1 MNGVN
6 EKPQETLRF
15 FIIFRYKKVD
25 RFHLESVNLSWL
37 RGCDCPFT
45 ENLIF
50 FYGVKLKPCQCV
62 PSLPS
67 THTLKPIEGP
77 KRGAF
82 DIVQDGAYS
91 SIKMKGKCSP
101 QMERILL
108 TFGIILSTGGT
119 ILTLWSALRLSKKQ
133 CEEMRTVQA
142 LDEGKMQKALY
153 NRPSVI
159 GGLSLI
165 MVGACLQIWGTW
177 L

>member
-67 THTLKPIEGP
+67 TH
-77 KRGAF
+77 
-82 DIVQDGAYS
+82 IV
-91 SIKMKGKCSP
+91 KSP
-101 QMERILL
+101 AEAHRRAKAG
-108 TFGIILSTGGT
+108 GI
-119 ILTLWSALRLSKKQ
+119 
-133 CEEMRTVQA
+133 
-142 LDEGKMQKALY
+142 
-153 NRPSVI
+153 
-159 GGLSLI
+159 
-165 MVGACLQIWGTW
+165 
-177 L
+177 